1 MKIDKFIMAAA
12 NKKNV
17 IEIIRTKGPIN
28 KAEISRM
35 LGLSLPTVMKFTDE
49 LEVTGAVKVIGK
61 AESNG
66 GKCPELLEFV
76 SDAFY
81 IVGVDVGRN
90 SMKAIVMDLGGNI
103 AGKVTVKTG
112 DDVNPKMIIERL
124 IELIKAVMRKSEIPS
139 DKFLGMGIGM
149 PGLLDT
155 ENGNVI
161 FSPDFRWENVSLLEP
176 IKKSFDLNQIL
187 INSNQA
193 MAMGERWFGI
203 GRQSDYFICVNLGH
217 GIGSAIIEKGETYHG
232 SCGSSGEIGHMT
244 LDKNGPVCECGNH
257 GCLEILA
264 SGNAIALQAQ
274 KAVKN
279 GEKSAM
285 FEMSGGKINSIDA
298 KIVFDA
304 AREKDKTA
312 ERIITAAVEYIGIG
326 IANCI
331 NLLDPDMIIISGGM
345 VNAGNIL
352 LEQLIPVI
360 KERQMKFAGRNVKIK
375 VGELGENAT
384 PMGAA
389 AVILSQ
395 YINAG
400 CNGKSIYSTH
410 FKDNSFYK
418 S

>member
-1 MKIDKFIMAAA
+1 MKIDKFVMAAA

-17 IEIIRTKGPIN
+17 IEAIRAKGPIN

-49 LEVTGAVKVIGK
+49 LEAAGAVKVIGK

-81 IVGVDVGRN
+81 IAGVDVGRN
-90 SMKAIVMDLGGNI
+90 SMKAVVMDLGGNI
-103 AGKVTVKTG
+103 ASKEVVKTG
-112 DDVNPKMIIERL
+112 DDINPEVIIEKL
-124 IELIKAVMRKSEIPS
+124 VKLIKTAVNKSKVPS

-161 FSPDFRWENVSLLEP
+161 FSPDFHWENVPLLEP
-176 IKKSFDLNQIL
+176 LKKHFDLSQIL

-203 GRQSDYFICVNLGH
+203 GRHSDYFICINLGH
-217 GIGSAIIEKGETYHG
+217 GIGSAIMEKGEIYYG
-232 SCGSSGEIGHMT
+232 SCGSSGEVGHMT
-244 LDKNGPVCECGNH
+244 LEKNGPVCDCGNH
-257 GCLEILA
+257 GCLETLA

-274 KAVKN
+274 RAVKG
-279 GEKSAM
+279 GEESAM
-285 FEMSGGKINSIDA
+285 LKMADGQADKIDA

-304 AREKDKTA
+304 AREKDRAA
-312 ERIITAAVEYIGIG
+312 ERIINGAVEYIGVG
-326 IANCI
+326 IANYI
-331 NLLDPDMIIISGGM
+331 NLLDPDMIIISGGV
-345 VNAGNIL
+345 VNAGDIL
-352 LEQLIPVI
+352 LERLIPVI
-360 KERQMKFAGRNVKIK
+360 KERQMKFAGRKVKIK
-375 VGELGENAT
+375 VGALSENAT
-384 PMGAA
+384 SMGAA
-389 AVILSQ
+389 AMILKE

-400 CNGKSIYSTH
+400 CNGKGIYRQTASRV
-410 FKDNSFYK
+410 
-418 S
+418 